1 MGNNYIIWILGILSF
16 AVGSL
21 AAIMFRWRREIDK
34 DRMEDRVAIAKLESM
49 QKEVDRNTKDLR
61 DLTTRVTDGRTKRLQ
76 ERYKK
81 DDMDE
86 EN

>member
-1 MGNNYIIWILGILSF
+1 MPENYILWILATLSF

-21 AAIMFRWRREIDK
+21 ATTMFRWRREIDK
-34 DRMEDRVAIAKLESM
+34 DRMEDRIAIAKFEGM

-61 DLTTRVTDGRTKRLQ
+61 DLTTRVTDGRTKRLH
-76 ERYKK
+76 ERFNK

-86 EN
+86 ES